1 MRARTVL
8 AIACGAGGGAGRT
21 GIVSSVVE
29 LRLPVLS
36 SSAGERAIEGR
47 HHLEEGHFAAPSTCA
62 ARLDW
67 RATLSVV
74 FLSLVAIRKSMSL
87 GRCRACAAGVKL
99 GGMLPS
105 LRRRARWVDGA

>member
-8 AIACGAGGGAGRT
+8 AIACGAGCGAGRT
-21 GIVSSVVE
+21 GIVSRVVE

-47 HHLEEGHFAAPSTCA
+47 HHLEEGHFAAPTTCA

-67 RATLSVV
+67 RAILKIVA
-74 FLSLVAIRKSMSL
+74 LSLVAFRKEIAL
-87 GRCRACAAGVKL
+87 GRCRACAAGVKV
-99 GGMLPS
+99 GGMPPS